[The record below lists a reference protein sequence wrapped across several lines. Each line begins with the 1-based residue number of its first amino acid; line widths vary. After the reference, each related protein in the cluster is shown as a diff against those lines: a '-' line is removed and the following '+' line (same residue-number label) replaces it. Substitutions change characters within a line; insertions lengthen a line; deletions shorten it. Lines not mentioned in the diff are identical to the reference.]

1 MDQMAV
7 HENKLS
13 SDVKNAVS
21 PLYSSRTAFLLI
33 AGGALLRIIS
43 ICCSDNAGGDAGAH
57 VGLAAEWLKH
67 PELKLVFDT
76 YPPGHFWLIGLSWL
90 VVRNV
95 LWAGRLLSLA
105 CGIGS
110 LFFVW
115 NLSRRLWGNTAAVFS
130 LTAFALYSLHIG
142 YSGTSSAEVPYM
154 FFLLVAVSLFF
165 DAVAEERI
173 HLGKMA
179 LSGIS
184 FSVAESI
191 RYEAWIFF
199 ASLVAAEAC
208 VWLYCRHHR
217 LSTSSGSFAA
227 WIVTAGA
234 WPALMMTYCWKV
246 FGDPMYLVTWNHL
259 RVVHSLASTPR
270 SHQLLVMPVALILS
284 ISPFVTLAAIAG
296 ITVSLRRTL
305 PSVFTIATLLFA
317 LIEGYELVTGGLL
330 ATARYTMTLGTLL
343 CVISGCSFEW
353 IIAKFIPF
361 RPKLAYGV
369 VVALLGLNCVVIVV
383 TAASS
388 SRFADSIAS
397 ISPWL
402 RYQPHIAEV
411 GRYLRTHLRPADA
424 VVFDDY
430 NSESNILSDAAGLPP
445 APGLRA
451 FVAGKRNSMT
461 ALTYIDQQR
470 PRFLVFSD
478 RGTLRTTLGIGP
490 GCRDTQRIDKAE
502 LQCVF
507 AGQVYRIFE
516 FSYP

>member
-1 MDQMAV
+1 MDQIAV
-7 HENKLS
+7 REIKLS
-13 SDVKNAVS
+13 SDVRDAASRFRS
-21 PLYSSRTAFLLI
+21 PRTAFLLI
-33 AGGALLRIIS
+33 AGGAFLRIIS

-57 VGLAAEWLKH
+57 VALTAEWLKH
-67 PELKLVFDT
+67 PELKLVFGT
-76 YPPGHFWLIGLSWL
+76 YPPGHFWLIGVSWL

-115 NLSRRLWGNTAAVFS
+115 KLSRRLWGNTAAIFS

-142 YSGTSSAEVPYM
+142 YSGTSSAEVPYL
-154 FFLLVAVSLFF
+154 FFLLVAVYFFF

-173 HLGKMA
+173 PLGKMA

-184 FSVAESI
+184 FSIAESV

-199 ASLVAAEAC
+199 ASLVAAEAG

-217 LSTSSGSFAA
+217 LSTSYGSFAA

-234 WPALMMTYCWKV
+234 WPVLMMTYCWHV
-246 FGDPMYLVTWNHL
+246 FGNPMYLVTWNRL
-259 RVVHSLASTPR
+259 RVIQILASTPR
-270 SHQLLVMPVALILS
+270 SHQLLVMPVALVLS
-284 ISPFVTLAAIAG
+284 ISPFVTVAAMIGIA
-296 ITVSLRRTL
+296 VSLRRTL
-305 PSVFTIATLLFA
+305 PSVLATATLLFA
-317 LIEGYELVTGGLL
+317 FIEGYELVTGGLL
-330 ATARYTMTLGTLL
+330 ATARYTMTLGALL
-343 CVISGCSFEW
+343 CVISGCGFEW
-353 IIAKFIPF
+353 IIPKLIPS
-361 RPKLAYGV
+361 RPKLAYGL

-388 SRFADSIAS
+388 SRFADSLAS

-411 GRYLRTHLRPADA
+411 GRYLRTHQRPADA

-430 NSESNILSDAAGLPP
+430 NHESNILSDAAGLPP

-451 FVAGKRNSMT
+451 YIAGKRNSIT

-478 RGTLRTTLGIGP
+478 RGTLRETLGIGP
-490 GCRDTQRIDKAE
+490 GCRDVQRIDKAE

-516 FSYP
+516 LSYH